1 MSYPTIKILPGDDR
15 RLRNGSPW
23 LFSNELRMDEAA
35 RAVPRGS
42 LVRLMAPSGKMLGV
56 AQFNPHSL
64 IAARMLTRNK
74 DAQIDRGFVARRLA
88 RALQLRERLF
98 DVPFYRLVHAEAD
111 GLPGLVIDRFGD
123 TAVLQVNTAGM
134 EALEPQIVAAL
145 QETVKPRTII
155 ARNDAPSRLL
165 EGLAQEVR
173 VLKGELPERLELIE
187 NGLTFVSDP
196 GGGQKTGWFYDQ
208 RPNRGFAA
216 SLARGQD
223 VLDLYSYCGGFAL
236 TAAAGGATSVTA
248 VDSSAPALELAAASA
263 ARQGVAGIASFAKTE
278 VFAFLDH
285 AAIEKRR
292 FGLVVADPP
301 AFVKSRKDLGV
312 GLKGYRKL
320 ARMAAAVVSEPGF
333 LCLGCCSHHVTAE
346 QFATEAWNGIRD
358 AGRGGRLL
366 LSAGAGPDHPI
377 HPALPETAYLK
388 FLAYALD

>member
-1 MSYPTIKILPGDDR
+1 MSYPTIKILPGEDR

-35 RAVPRGS
+35 RAVPCGS

-74 DAQIDRGFVARRLA
+74 DAQIDRGFIARRLA

-196 GGGQKTGWFYDQ
+196 GSGQKTGWFYDQ
-208 RPNRGFAA
+208 RPNRGFAS

-248 VDSSAPALELAAASA
+248 VDSSAPVLELAAASA